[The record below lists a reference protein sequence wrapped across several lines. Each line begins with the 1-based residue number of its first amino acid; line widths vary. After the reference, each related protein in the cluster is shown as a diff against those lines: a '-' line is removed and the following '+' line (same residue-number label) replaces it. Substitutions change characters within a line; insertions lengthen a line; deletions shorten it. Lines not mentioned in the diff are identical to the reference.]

1 MGKATEIMR
10 LGARYLLG
18 TMVASVPWAIWVIA
32 KGSPAWL
39 CSTGALFCAL
49 VVYLFATRG
58 AVSCDKPKRRGIL
71 LGWQFIFIVFII
83 MASMLDIG
91 GKSISRWVLVCSVS
105 VLHELL
111 FRYVFLFEY
120 TIVGIVRPFCIRAFI
135 QSMLWS
141 LLLVTQQCLIGAPTN
156 YIIAMMGGLS
166 LSGPYFCAARAKNRD
181 SVSVS
186 FSHDVSGFYQHPSS
200 LSYGQNLQNLQVLA
214 PWQIKPAQCFRYA
227 ITWAR
232 AGCSRPG
239 CST

>member
-1 MGKATEIMR
+1 MR

-58 AVSCDKPKRRGIL
+58 AVSRDKTKQRGIL

-83 MASMLDIG
+83 MAAMLDIG

-120 TIVGIVRPFCIRAFI
+120 TIVGIVRPFCIRAFV
-135 QSMLWS
+135 QSILWA

-181 SVSVS
+181 SVPVS
-186 FSHDVSGFYQHPSS
+186 FSHDVSGFYQPPSS
-200 LSYGQNLQNLQVLA
+200 LSCGQNLQVLA
-214 PWQIKPAQCFRYA
+214 PWPTRPARCFRYV

-232 AGCSRPG
+232 SGCSRPRY
-239 CST
+239 ST

>member
-1 MGKATEIMR
+1 MLYR
-10 LGARYLLG
+10 
-18 TMVASVPWAIWVIA
+18 
-32 KGSPAWL
+32 
-39 CSTGALFCAL
+39 GALLCVGSL
-49 VVYLFATRG
+49 SFATRG

-83 MASMLDIG
+83 MAFMLDIG

-156 YIIAMMGGLS
+156 YISAMMGGYLCLGLIFALLVRKTGTVCPS
-166 LSGPYFCAARAKNRD
+166 LLAMM
-181 SVSVS
+181 
-186 FSHDVSGFYQHPSS
+186 S
-200 LSYGQNLQNLQVLA
+200 LDFINILA
-214 PWQIKPAQCFRYA
+214 L
-227 ITWAR
+227 
-232 AGCSRPG
+232 
-239 CST
+239 

>member
-18 TMVASVPWAIWVIA
+18 TMVASVPWAIWVIT
-32 KGSPAWL
+32 KGAPAWL

-71 LGWQFIFIVFII
+71 LGWQFIFIVYII
-83 MASMLDIG
+83 MASMLGIG

-156 YIIAMMGGLS
+156 YIIAMMGGYLCLGLIFALLVRKTGTVCPS
-166 LSGPYFCAARAKNRD
+166 LLAMM
-181 SVSVS
+181 
-186 FSHDVSGFYQHPSS
+186 S
-200 LSYGQNLQNLQVLA
+200 LDFINILA
-214 PWQIKPAQCFRYA
+214 L
-227 ITWAR
+227 
-232 AGCSRPG
+232 
-239 CST
+239 